1 MKKLILILP
10 VLTGIMWGSVG
21 TFVRKLTEAGAD
33 TFTILAIR
41 TLIAALLLMGIL
53 LITNKALLKI
63 KIKDAW
69 IFAACGLLGTFSLNV
84 CYTEAINHLS
94 LSLAA
99 VLLSL
104 SPVYVVIIAGLFLKE
119 KLTSR
124 KVLCMILALIGC
136 ALVSGLFESG
146 GFSWSLSGIIFGIL
160 AGFFCGLYSV
170 FSKVATDRGYDP
182 VTITFYSMI
191 FAFAASAP
199 FTEWPVIGSF
209 VEAAPVGN
217 SLFLLACSA
226 VTIILPYVL
235 FTYAINHGGAGK
247 TTIISSASEPSSA
260 MIFGI
265 ILFAEMPTLLS
276 IAGLII
282 TIIAL
287 TLLCRE
293 DESA

>member
-21 TFVRKLTEAGAD
+21 TFVRTLTEFGAD

-41 TLIAALLLMGIL
+41 TLIAAILIMGALFIF
-53 LITNKALLKI
+53 NKELLKI
-63 KIKDAW
+63 KLRDAW
-69 IFAACGLLGTFSLNV
+69 IFIACGVLGTFALNV

-104 SPVYVVIIAGLFLKE
+104 SPVYVVIIAGLFLQE
-119 KLTSR
+119 KLTAR
-124 KVLCMILALIGC
+124 KLGCMVLAIAGC
-136 ALVSGLFESG
+136 TLVSGLFESG
-146 GFSWSLSGIIFGIL
+146 GFSWSLSGIIFGVL

-170 FSKVATDRGYDP
+170 FSKVATDKGYDP

-191 FAFAASAP
+191 FACAASSP
-199 FTEWPVIGSF
+199 FAEWNVIGSF
-209 VEAAPVGN
+209 VEAAPAAN
-217 SLFLLACSA
+217 AIFLIACSV

-235 FTYAINHGGAGK
+235 FTYAINHGEAGK

-265 ILFAEMPTLLS
+265 IFFSEMPTPLS

-282 TIIAL
+282 TVIAL
-287 TLLCRE
+287 TLLCRS
-293 DESA
+293 DR